1 MVGRHHRLNRH
12 EFLQTPADSDGQ
24 GSLPLQSMGSQRVGH
39 ERATEE
45 QQFRSVQQQQ
55 QQQQQSLKLWQGN
68 YAWDFLI
75 VTLNLTSSLLSQVLF
90 CFYSW

>member
-1 MVGRHHRLNRH
+1 MEKTEDETVGWHHRLNQH

-55 QQQQQSLKLWQGN
+55 IVFKTLGRKLCMELP
-68 YAWDFLI
+68 YCY
-75 VTLNLTSSLLSQVLF
+75 T
-90 CFYSW
+90 